1 MKDFKMPTGKELEKV
16 LVELNKARKALG
28 APELSKDQFD
38 KMATR
43 QEGGNGFVL
52 GEIVQLTGE
61 VGLVPVSVTNDNG
74 DTEVRNT
81 YFGAKLSDG
90 RWISLRNLIK
100 PSLAGYKFEGTF
112 EETDGSKKT
121 NEYTAQHVEGFDPAN
136 VKFYDAGTRNVLELY
151 LAAKE
156 AASKGNNIL
165 PKKLILK
172 AQGCRPIIARR
183 DSTLDNLSYSA
194 GAHRVM
200 RVNVWAIS

>member
-16 LVELNKARKALG
+16 LTELNKARKALG
-28 APELSKDQFD
+28 APELSKEQFD

-52 GEIVQLTGE
+52 GETIQLTGE

-100 PSLAGYKFEGTF
+100 PSLAGYKWEGTF
-112 EETDGSKKT
+112 KEDNGKEGKSRTET
-121 NEYTAQHVEGFDPAN
+121 EHTAQHVEGFDPAN
-136 VKFYDAGTRNVLELY
+136 VDFFDAETRNVLELFM
-151 LAAKE
+151 AVKAGKK
-156 AASKGNNIL
+156 SL
-165 PKKLILK
+165 PNELTLV
-172 AQGCRPIIARR
+172 AQGCRPIVATRGV
-183 DSTLDNLSYSA
+183 SQGNLDYA
-194 GAHRVM
+194 KGAHRVM
-200 RVNVWAIS
+200 RVNVWSL

>member
-1 MKDFKMPTGKELEKV
+1 MKDFKASASDLKKQFD
-16 LVELNKARKALG
+16 ELNKIRKAAGLS
-28 APELSKDQFD
+28 ELTEDAWKLMQS
-38 KMATR
+38 R
-43 QEGGNGFVL
+43 QEGGNGFTV
-52 GEIVQLTGE
+52 GETIHLTGE
-61 VGLVPVSVTNDNG
+61 VEITVVYANVNG
-74 DTEVRNT
+74 KQVAQNT
-81 YFGAKLSDG
+81 FFGAKLSDG
-90 RWISLRNLIK
+90 RNISLRNLIK
-100 PSLAGYKFEGTF
+100 PSLAGYKWEGTF

-172 AQGCRPIIARR
+172 EQGCRPIIARR
-183 DSTLDNLSYSA
+183 DATHDNLSYSA

>member
-28 APELSKDQFD
+28 APELSKEQFD

-52 GEIVQLTGE
+52 GETITFTGE
-61 VGLVPVSVTNDNG
+61 VGLVPVSVTDDFGN
-74 DTEVRNT
+74 TTVRNT
-81 YFGAKLSDG
+81 YFGAKLSDD

-100 PSLAGYKFEGTF
+100 PSLAGYKWEGTF

-121 NEYTAQHVEGFDPAN
+121 NEYTAQHIEGFDPAKVN
-136 VKFYDAGTRNVLELY
+136 FFDAGTRNVLEFY
-151 LAAKE
+151 LAAKD
-156 AASKGNNIL
+156 AATKGKSIL
-165 PKKLILK
+165 PKKLTLK
-172 AQGCRPIIARR
+172 AQGCRPIIARK
-183 DSTLDNLSYSA
+183 DSTLENLQYSA

-200 RVNVWAIS
+200 RVNVWALS

>member
-1 MKDFKMPTGKELEKV
+1 MKDFKASATDLKKQFD
-16 LVELNKARKALG
+16 ELNKIRKSAGLN
-28 APELSKDQFD
+28 ELTEDAWKQMQS
-38 KMATR
+38 R
-43 QEGGNGFVL
+43 QEGGNGFTI
-52 GEIVQLTGE
+52 GETIHLTGE
-61 VGLVPVSVTNDNG
+61 VEIVVVYANVNG
-74 DTEVRNT
+74 KQVAQNT
-81 YFGAKLSDG
+81 FFAAKLSDG
-90 RWISLRNLIK
+90 RNISLRNLIK
-100 PSLAGYKFEGTF
+100 PSLAGYKWEGTF

-136 VKFYDAGTRNVLELY
+136 VKFYDAGTRNILELY

-156 AASKGNNIL
+156 AASKGNSIL